1 MLTGL
6 HDPTS
11 SVSPFELALF
21 ALVSYGVFFGHLMND
36 PYLSTSDVC
45 CTSRLNFLRILTSS
59 FNFNQL

>member
-21 ALVSYGVFFGHLMND
+21 ALVSYGVFFWSSD
-36 PYLSTSDVC
+36 ERPLSVYERC
-45 CTSRLNFLRILTSS
+45 VLHIAFELFKNINLF
-59 FNFNQL
+59 FQF